1 MCCAGNESIHHTMIE
16 FALEKYPIRHVL
28 TNGIQIMIRPLGG
41 DDAHGFTLFHEAVPM
56 QERFLIKHRLSDS
69 SQIEAW
75 CHDLDYEERLP
86 LLALADGMIVGH
98 ATLHQRPGGWKRH
111 IGMVDALVHPEY
123 RGLGVLRALLGELVE
138 AARHAGLDKLEAEFN
153 GERRNTIESFGKC
166 GFVELVR
173 LPDYLRDMQAQ
184 PHDYVLMGLN
194 LSVDFENTG
203 AGD

>member
-1 MCCAGNESIHHTMIE
+1 MIE

-28 TNGIQIMIRPLGG
+28 TNGIQSMIRPLCG

-69 SQIEAW
+69 RQIEAW

-86 LLALADGMIVGH
+86 LLALADGIIVGH

-111 IGMVDALVHPEY
+111 IGMVDALVHPDY

-153 GERRNTIESFGKC
+153 GERRNTIESFAKC

-184 PHDYVLMGLN
+184 PHDYVLMGLK

-203 AGD
+203 GGD

>member
-1 MCCAGNESIHHTMIE
+1 MIE
-16 FALEKYPIRHVL
+16 FALEKFPIRHVL
-28 TNGIQIMIRPLGG
+28 TNGIQCMIRPLRG
-41 DDAHGFTLFHEAVPM
+41 DDAQGFTLFHEAISSR
-56 QERFLIKHRLSDS
+56 ERFLIKHRLSDTGS
-69 SQIEAW
+69 IDAW
-75 CHDLDYEERLP
+75 CHDLDYEKRLP

-111 IGMVDALVHPEY
+111 IGMVDALVHPDY

-138 AARHAGLDKLEAEFN
+138 AARHAGLAGLEAEFN

-173 LPDYLRDMQAQ
+173 LPDYLRDMQSQ
-184 PHDYVLMGLN
+184 PHDYVLMGLD

-203 AGD
+203 GGD

>member
-1 MCCAGNESIHHTMIE
+1 MIE

-69 SQIEAW
+69 SQIQAW

-86 LLALADGMIVGH
+86 LLTLADGMIVGH

-111 IGMVDALVHPEY
+111 IGMVDALVHPDY